1 MFFKTF
7 NWLKKHSNFNEC
19 IALDPSFS
27 EGHNKEKIQEF
38 FKKKKICWKKVAP
51 DFMMCMHGSGVYDS
65 HFSYFTGETDENV
78 NNIILILSNIPSG
91 CYAINKGIAK
101 RVDIGKDLA
110 LLVEREF
117 SEYKP
122 KTDNTNN
129 EPKPNEV

>member
-1 MFFKTF
+1 M
-7 NWLKKHSNFNEC
+7 S
-19 IALDPSFS
+19 
-27 EGHNKEKIQEF
+27 
-38 FKKKKICWKKVAP
+38 
-51 DFMMCMHGSGVYDS
+51 
-65 HFSYFTGETDENV
+65 
-78 NNIILILSNIPSG
+78 SNISSG
-91 CYAINKGIAK
+91 CYATNKGIAK